1 MAILRFWSSPAA
13 LVAAIV
19 LGITCGW
26 ADCSWVNS
34 FAQAIA
40 DLFVRLL
47 QLVSMPIIFLSLT
60 ATLTGMSSMQTVRTL
75 GGRVLRYTLLTTV
88 IAATTA
94 LILFIV
100 FDPASTASVQ
110 HAATTA
116 TSGSDSP
123 GYLAYLHSVIPTNF
137 IEPFLNHNVIGVLF
151 IALFLSFATL
161 TLAEESRTTLHQFF
175 KSLLDAVMAMTRMLL
190 TLIPLAVWAFVVS
203 FFTELNASLSISG
216 LMLYLA
222 CVVLAN
228 LIQAGIVLPTLLRL
242 KGVPVGKTIKGM
254 WPALVI
260 AFFSK
265 SSSAALPTAVTC
277 AEKNLGISNTVSRF
291 SLPLCITIN
300 MNACAAFIIT
310 TVLFVSMSNGI
321 TYTPVELAIWVLI
334 ATIAAIGNAGVP
346 MGCYMLSSAML
357 ATMDVPLYL
366 LGMILPFYSLID
378 MLESAINVWSDAC
391 VTAVVDKEHSACE
404 MLSAEKI

>member
-13 LVAAIV
+13 LLAAIV

-26 ADCSWVNS
+26 LDCSWVNS
-34 FAQAIA
+34 FAHAIA
-40 DLFVRLL
+40 ELFVRLL

-60 ATLTGMSSMQTVRTL
+60 ATLTSMSNLQTVRTL
-75 GGRVLRYTLLTTV
+75 GSRVLRYTLLTTV

-94 LILFIV
+94 LVLFIV
-100 FDPASTASVQ
+100 FDPASTATVQ
-110 HAATTA
+110 QAATTPVA
-116 TSGSDSP
+116 TGGSP
-123 GYLAYLHSVIPTNF
+123 GYLAYLHNVIPTNF

-161 TLAEESRTTLHQFF
+161 TLSEESKTTLHQLF

-190 TLIPLAVWAFVVS
+190 VLIPLAVWAFVVS

-216 LMLYLA
+216 LMLYLS

-228 LIQAGIVLPTLLRL
+228 LIQAGVVLPTLLRL
-242 KGVPVGKTIKGM
+242 KGIPVRQTIKGM

-300 MNACAAFIIT
+300 MNACAAFILT

-321 TYTPVELAIWVLI
+321 SYTPVELVIWVLI

-404 MLSAEKI
+404 VLSAEKV

>member
-1 MAILRFWSSPAA
+1 MTFLRFWSSPYM
-13 LVAAIV
+13 LLAAIV
-19 LGITCGW
+19 LGVLCGW
-26 ADCSWVNS
+26 ADCSWVNGI
-34 FAQAIA
+34 AAAIA
-40 DLFVRLL
+40 DTFVRLL

-60 ATLTGMSSMQTVRTL
+60 ATLTGMSSLQTVRSL
-75 GGRVLRYTLLTTV
+75 GSRVLRYTLLTTI
-88 IAATTA
+88 IAASTA
-94 LILFIV
+94 LALLMI
-100 FDPASTASVQ
+100 FDPASTTLVPAETASP
-110 HAATTA
+110 TTG
-116 TSGSDSP
+116 SGP
-123 GYLAYLHSVIPTNF
+123 GYLAYLHTVIPTNF
-137 IEPFLNHNVIGVLF
+137 IEPFLKHNVIGVLF

-161 TLAEESRTTLHQFF
+161 TLAEENRTTLHQLF

-203 FFTELNASLSISG
+203 FFTELNSSLSVSG
-216 LMLYLA
+216 LMLYLL

-228 LIQAGIVLPTLLRL
+228 LIQAGIVLPVLLRL
-242 KGVPVGKTIKGM
+242 KGIPVSRTLKGM
-254 WPALVI
+254 WPALAI

-265 SSSAALPTAVTC
+265 SSSAALPTAVNC
-277 AEKNLGISNTVSRF
+277 AEKNLGVSTTVSRF

-321 TYTPVELAIWVLI
+321 SYSPVELMIWVLI

-404 MLSAEKI
+404 QLSAKEV